1 MSPPITRAAAIAS
14 GLAKVAR
21 AAEKKGTR
29 SKQAQVAAA
38 VSQLKKVKKPKKAS
52 VPDEAPN
59 EAPNDEPRAKDV
71 SETPRYKNL
80 ASYRNRYTYYPH
92 QDFPLGDTLAK
103 TLGRHKPVG
112 PAGKDKYPDTV
123 DVVSPALC
131 DDILNYLG
139 PDLDKYKGCDII
151 DIHPGAC
158 LWSQKIHHYLKPRRH
173 VLLEPDERYLDDF
186 INPLLEQ
193 KDSAYRHTTLSGAHP
208 KDYFETYDKIFNDH
222 LLPKRDPLPANDPR
236 LREPNNSLLVIGSLV
251 RRYGGVRQTSNAVH
265 FPNLILLQMAE
276 FAQTN
281 NMFQRYG
288 LVRALLW
295 TPDEIKATVMPDSIL
310 TRLGYSIN
318 LESAFDLAEVVNGDR
333 SQLSRTDAM
342 KRILFARQRQH
353 ELDLWGARKVLAR
366 MEENNMALPEH
377 RRPELHKKALEA
389 DDESLDAYN
398 PVRLPEAG
406 PIQELMARHEDHLK
420 KLEQIA
426 ALPQKQSVQTM
437 ARHEESLRKLE
448 QTATLPQ
455 KQGIQIIR
463 DLKPKCKLTSTSQA
477 ALTEMEQHFCRL
489 YLDVWGVQIALEQD
503 FAAKKANMT
512 EDTLA
517 GLESRLLATS
527 DQLTGMLGKLVRN
540 SQKRKTITIML
551 SEIFALCKARPAMAW
566 DRRPYEAIVAKEEEF
581 WPRFPMQLLDLK
593 PRQEALGDDLMGT
606 TESDQIRRGLA
617 KSLFTHSAVP
627 LVESIDRLGPG
638 AREFL
643 VVPAFKDALLGG
655 RLDPKL
661 LLTRDITFEL
671 LNALTRAYI
680 EWPFRP
686 EGLDAIETKA
696 IEAGA
701 SV

>member
-1 MSPPITRAAAIAS
+1 MRPPITRAATIAS
-14 GLAKVAR
+14 GLARVAR
-21 AAEKKGTR
+21 AAEKNATQAN
-29 SKQAQVAAA
+29 QAQVAAA
-38 VSQLKKVKKPKKAS
+38 VSQLKKVKRANKAS
-52 VPDEAPN
+52 VPDEEGSTAR
-59 EAPNDEPRAKDV
+59 EKDV
-71 SETPRYKNL
+71 SESPRYKNL
-80 ASYRNRYTYYPH
+80 ATYRNAYTYYPH
-92 QDFPLGDTLAK
+92 QDFPLGDSLSKA
-103 TLGRHKPVG
+103 LGGQKSVG

-158 LWSQKIHHYLKPRRH
+158 LWSQKIHQYLKPRRH
-173 VLLEPDERYLDDF
+173 LLLEPDVRYLDSF

-251 RRYGGVRQTSNAVH
+251 RRYGGIRLASNAVH

-276 FAQTN
+276 YAQTN

-310 TRLGYSIN
+310 AKLGYSVNI
-318 LESAFDLAEVVNGDR
+318 ESAFDLAEVVNGDR
-333 SQLSRTDAM
+333 SQLSRIDAN
-342 KRILFARQRQH
+342 KKTSNRHRQH
-353 ELDLWGARKVLAR
+353 ELDLWGARRVLAR
-366 MEENNMALPEH
+366 MKENDMVLPEH
-377 RRPELHKKALEA
+377 RRPELHKQAIEA

-398 PVRLPEAG
+398 PIRLPEAK
-406 PIQELMARHEDHLK
+406 PIQELMAGHEDQIK
-420 KLEQIA
+420 RLEQLA
-426 ALPQKQSVQTM
+426 ALPKKRGLKITT
-437 ARHEESLRKLE
+437 LE
-448 QTATLPQ
+448 P
-455 KQGIQIIR
+455 R
-463 DLKPKCKLTSTSQA
+463 CKLTSTSQA
-477 ALTEMEQHFCRL
+477 ALNAPEQHFCRL
-489 YLDVWGVQIALEQD
+489 CMDVWGVQIALEQEY
-503 FAAKKANMT
+503 AANKANMT

-517 GLESRLLATS
+517 SLEPRLIATS
-527 DQLTGMLGKLVRN
+527 DRLHRIPAQLFSKVTL
-540 SQKRKTITIML
+540 KTMIIIL
-551 SEIFALCKARPAMAW
+551 DEIFALCKAKPMMAW
-566 DRRPYEAIVAKEEEF
+566 DRRPYEAIVAKDEEF

-606 TESDQIRRGLA
+606 IESNQIRRSLA
-617 KSLFTHSAVP
+617 KALFTHSAAP

-643 VVPAFKDALLGG
+643 VGPAFKDARLGG
-655 RLDPKL
+655 RLDPNL
-661 LLTRDITFEL
+661 LLTRDITVEL

-680 EWPFRP
+680 DWPFRP
-686 EGLDAIETKA
+686 EGLDAIETKE
-696 IEAGA
+696 IETGAAA